1 MSLCSLSRY
10 QEHIR
15 FEIMQKEN
23 ENNLS
28 IFRECVSDALIQ
40 RSLAETKK
48 QVRRRA
54 SEARKR
60 VSTSQDVEDA
70 TSDLAEFADVCLIN

>member
-1 MSLCSLSRY
+1 
-10 QEHIR
+10 
-15 FEIMQKEN
+15 MQKEN